1 MLLSTIQYHRSVNSL
16 MELHRRLLRMLLG
29 LLSLSLAGPAFA
41 EDVTI
46 VRDRWGIPHVKA
58 DTDTGAM
65 YGLGYATAED
75 RGVQM
80 TLSLRLIQGRAAE
93 VLGNVKKVSRN
104 ETTIDH
110 DRKMRTFGYYR
121 AAQRIAGELDAET
134 LELLDAYCAGI
145 NAAFAELDA
154 EGQAMFDRLE
164 LEREPWTRADCLAC
178 WWHMAQFFATDG
190 TRDVI
195 AGRNAGN
202 GPGRRAAGRG
212 AGRGARPSD
221 TSALVPL
228 PPDDAAAVVKRT
240 DLKSEWL
247 DEIWAYA
254 RQRGLIT
261 DRQNEDA
268 GREEAPKF
276 SHAWVV
282 GGGRSTTGAATL
294 VSDPQTPVRNPAMFY
309 EYHVQGAT
317 FNGRG
322 IGVPGCP
329 MILIGFNEHVAWG
342 VTALGA
348 DQADLFQVHMDPD
361 HPGQYRFDGE
371 WRMLEER
378 RETIQVKGGKPIE
391 HLVRESHLGPIATEF
406 CFVADGEPEVALKR
420 IPVCV
425 ERSDT
430 LQAMLAMWRAKST
443 IEFDSALAAWQFPS
457 ANMIFGDRT
466 GSIGY
471 RVVGALPIRSAQ
483 DGSQGRMARPGHVSA
498 QDWQEMM
505 PHHLKPGVIDPA
517 CGFLFSGNHRP
528 IESWYPLPLGI
539 STGAGG
545 DTLRS
550 WRLRERLE
558 AKDSFSPEDVL
569 AIHFDSVNPARR
581 DLVRLGLHLRD
592 TQHHPLSK
600 SAALALEHLE
610 PWWHAGASTSLSA
623 PGAALALELNTFFRF
638 VNTELAIVYGGGEG
652 GLSYFLKTATQRLN
666 MDPNSQL
673 SNLEIE
679 YIERN
684 LEEAWE
690 IACEK
695 YGPDVGTWADQA
707 QQEVRS
713 RQLGHYQ
720 SLDGFPE
727 LTRDGAVA
735 MPGLTRIDGGTL
747 GCQTAQ
753 SYTQWVPLHQPD
765 MAMSLLPIGNSERL
779 GASTRTSTIE
789 DWEHSRL
796 HPAPLSWDQVQSIK
810 VSSKIVLKP

>member
-1 MLLSTIQYHRSVNSL
+1 MLRAANPRQRSVNPVV
-16 MELHRRLLRMLLG
+16 ELHRQIAGILLG
-29 LLSLSLAGPAFA
+29 LLSLFLTESALA

-46 VRDRWGIPHVKA
+46 VRDQWGIPHIKA
-58 DTDTGAM
+58 TTDTGAM

-80 TLSLRLIQGRAAE
+80 TLSLRMIQGRAAE
-93 VLGNVKKVSRN
+93 VLGDVKKTSRN

-121 AAQRIAGELDAET
+121 AAQRTAGELDAGT
-134 LELLDAYCAGI
+134 LELLEAYCAGV
-145 NAAFAELDA
+145 NAAFTELDT
-154 EGQAMFDRLE
+154 EGQSMFDRLE
-164 LEREPWTRADCLAC
+164 LEREPWTPADCLAC

-195 AGRNAGN
+195 AARNAGSAS
-202 GPGRRAAGRG
+202 GRRAAGRG
-212 AGRGARPSD
+212 VRPSD

-240 DLKSEWL
+240 DLKSDL
-247 DEIWAYA
+247 IDEIWAYA

-261 DRQNEDA
+261 DRQNEET
-268 GREEAPKF
+268 GREDTPKF

-309 EYHVQGAT
+309 EYHVEGAT
-317 FNGRG
+317 FNSRG

-348 DQADLFQVHMDPD
+348 DQADLFQLHMDVD
-361 HPGQYRFDGE
+361 HPGQYRFDGD
-371 WRMLEER
+371 WRRLEER
-378 RETIQVKGGKPIE
+378 RERIQVKGGTPIE
-391 HLVRESHLGPIATEF
+391 HLVRESHLGPVATQF

-420 IPVCV
+420 VPVCV
-425 ERSDT
+425 RGSDT
-430 LQAMLAMWRAKST
+430 LQAMLSMWRATST
-443 IEFDSALAAWQFPS
+443 VDFDSALAAWQFPS
-457 ANMIFGDRT
+457 ANMIFGDHR

-471 RVVGALPIRSAQ
+471 RVVGALPIRSLQ
-483 DGSQGRMARPGHVSA
+483 DDSQGRMARPGHVSA

-505 PHHLKPGVIDPA
+505 PHHLKPGVTDPA
-517 CGFLFSGNHRP
+517 CGYLFSGNHRP

-539 STGAGG
+539 NTGAGG

-550 WRLRERLE
+550 WRLRECLE
-558 AKDSFSPEDVL
+558 SKDSFSPEDVL

-592 TQHHPLSK
+592 SQHYRLSK

-610 PWWHAGASTSLSA
+610 PWWQTGASTSLPT

-638 VNTELAIVYGGGEG
+638 VNTELALVYGGGEG
-652 GLSYFLKTATQRLN
+652 GLSYFLKTVRQRLN
-666 MDPNSQL
+666 AAPNSQL
-673 SNLEIE
+673 TDLEIE
-679 YIERN
+679 FIERN
-684 LEEAWE
+684 LEEAWDV
-690 IACEK
+690 ANDK
-695 YGPDVGTWADQA
+695 YGPDVHAWADEARQA
-707 QQEVRS
+707 VRS

-727 LTRDGAVA
+727 LTRDGAIS
-735 MPGLTRIDGGTL
+735 MPGLTRIDGGTI

-765 MAMSLLPIGNSERL
+765 MAMSLLPIGSSERL
-779 GASTRTSTIE
+779 GSSDRTSTIE

-796 HPAPLSWDQVQSIK
+796 HPAPLSWDQVQTIK
-810 VSSKIVLKP
+810 VSSKTLLKP